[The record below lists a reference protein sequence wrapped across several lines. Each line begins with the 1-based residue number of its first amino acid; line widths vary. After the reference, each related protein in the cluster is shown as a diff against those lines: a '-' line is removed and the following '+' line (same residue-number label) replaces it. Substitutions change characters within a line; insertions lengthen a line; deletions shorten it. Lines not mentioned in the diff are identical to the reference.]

1 MHVLKHKAH
10 IPFSF
15 FCVLKYTRRAKS
27 ALLMVYLNVQEVTLV
42 ERDRAPVHWG
52 VVIQGAI
59 VRDIGAYCKRHRL
72 RLETWR
78 GR

>member
-1 MHVLKHKAH
+1 
-10 IPFSF
+10 
-15 FCVLKYTRRAKS
+15 
-27 ALLMVYLNVQEVTLV
+27 MVYLNVQEVALV
-42 ERDRAPVHWG
+42 ERDRAPVHRG
-52 VVIQGAI
+52 VVVQGAI